1 VKTKKTML
9 NLVIAGVCAGMVS
22 PLLAETAETLG
33 EVTVTGTREA
43 QSLAETPASIGV
55 IDEATLSATN
65 PTHPSQIMG
74 QIPGVWVN
82 VTGGEGHQTAIRQPL
97 TTSPVYLYL
106 EDGIPTRSTGFFNH
120 NALYEI
126 NMPQAGGIE
135 VTRGP
140 GTALYGSDAIGGV
153 VNVLT
158 REPSLE
164 PELMLGADVGE
175 FGFKRLLISG
185 SNSYD
190 ADGYRGDINLT
201 TTDGWRDATEYDRQS
216 TTLRWDHAAGGDM
229 MIKTVFS
236 WSNID
241 QQTAGSSVLSESD
254 YLNNPTLNYTPISF
268 REVKALRLS
277 SAIEK
282 ENGNSLISFTP
293 YVRVNDMDILP
304 NWSLSYDPTVYNTQN
319 DSLGLLAKYRQ
330 DFPELNARVI
340 VGADL
345 DYSPGS
351 RYEQSI
357 TTTPVNGFYTSY
369 TVGTTIY
376 DYDVT
381 FQGISPYV
389 HGEISPLE
397 KLRVTAGLRYDNLS
411 YDYDNQLTELTSGRY
426 RRPADT
432 TVDYTHVSPKLGM
445 TYEFM
450 PELSGFAAYNH
461 AFRAPSESQ
470 LFRQGSALNTVD
482 LEAVKVDSYE
492 MGVRGNLESGMRY
505 ELAVY
510 SMTKEDDIL
519 NYRDPVSGATEAVNA
534 GETLHKGV
542 ELGVG
547 AGLTDELQ
555 LDIAA
560 SYSKHT
566 YEEWIISGTAN
577 YSGNEMETAPRQMAN
592 TRLTYTP
599 AALEG
604 GRMSVEWVKLGSY
617 WMDADNTQ
625 KYDGHDLYNAR
636 FMYPV
641 KSNLE
646 LSASVMNISDE
657 RYAES
662 SSYTTSRGRQFA
674 PGMQRTYYASVR
686 YYWY

>member
-1 VKTKKTML
+1 ML